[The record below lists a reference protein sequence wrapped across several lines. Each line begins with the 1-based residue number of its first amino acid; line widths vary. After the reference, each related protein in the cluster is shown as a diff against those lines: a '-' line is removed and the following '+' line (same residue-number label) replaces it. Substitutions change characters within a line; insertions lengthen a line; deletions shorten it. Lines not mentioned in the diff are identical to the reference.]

1 MAAKPIVHFE
11 LMGADGKA
19 QRDFYGKIFEWEFQA
34 TEGFDDYHMVS
45 SEAIGVGGAVGKG
58 NEQMPAYQTVYI
70 QVPSIDETLSAI
82 EAAGGNGVVPR
93 TEIPGMVTF
102 ALFNDPGGNL
112 VGLVEESTP
121 DA

>member
-11 LMGADGKA
+11 LMGADGDS
-19 QRDFYGKIFEWEFQA
+19 QRDFYRDIFEWEFQNP
-34 TEGFDDYHMVS
+34 EGFDNYHMVS
-45 SEAIGVGGAVGKG
+45 AEATSLGGAVGQG
-58 NEQMPAYQTVYI
+58 NEQMPAYQTLYI
-70 QVPSIDETLSAI
+70 QVPSIDETLAAI
-82 EAAGGNGVVPR
+82 EATGGKAVTPR